1 VRPLPRIL
9 LIDPQDQGRRVLAER
24 LQLQGFVV
32 RECRD
37 GAEGA
42 VFALEQPPSA
52 VIADLAMPSISG
64 VQLCRLLRSEHATS
78 QVPVVLRGA
87 EGRRNRFWA
96 EQAGASAYVVKG
108 HMGELVRALRRAIE
122 REQQLD
128 VENAM
133 VPSSESL
140 DVRDRIASNLD
151 TALFNSVIAA
161 EVRRLGSSESFD
173 RLMDLLS
180 QFVAQVTTYRWM
192 ALYREGPRKLGIHT
206 NTSTREASIAEALL
220 ALGQNAETPPLC
232 VVEDDDAVADP
243 DGPSAICE
251 PIPFGEH
258 CLGMLAIA
266 PRAPIHKNDPLLV
279 RTIAREIG
287 GALRVATLVE
297 ESRHL
302 ATTDALTGLLNR
314 RAFLEWAVQ
323 EQRRALRY
331 HDAMSAILLDI
342 DHFKHIND
350 SRGHASGDL
359 VLAAVARTLKQ
370 SLRNADVLTRW
381 GGEEFVLALPSTP
394 LSAAFEVAER
404 VRASLEKLA
413 LTDTHGEPVRVT
425 ASLGVASLREGDT
438 IEAIIDRAD
447 RTMYLAKSRGRN
459 RVCAEDGAT
468 SSGRVLDDGL
478 GSLPD
483 NDAVARL
490 SLPHDHL
497 ARSQA

>member
-314 RAFLEWAVQ
+314 R
-323 EQRRALRY
+323 
-331 HDAMSAILLDI
+331 D
-342 DHFKHIND
+342 
-350 SRGHASGDL
+350 
-359 VLAAVARTLKQ
+359 
-370 SLRNADVLTRW
+370 
-381 GGEEFVLALPSTP
+381 
-394 LSAAFEVAER
+394 ER
-404 VRASLEKLA
+404 
-413 LTDTHGEPVRVT
+413 
-425 ASLGVASLREGDT
+425 
-438 IEAIIDRAD
+438 
-447 RTMYLAKSRGRN
+447 
-459 RVCAEDGAT
+459 
-468 SSGRVLDDGL
+468 
-478 GSLPD
+478 
-483 NDAVARL
+483 
-490 SLPHDHL
+490 HL
-497 ARSQA
+497 ARHRPLQAHQRLPRTCIGRSRAGRSGTDAEAEPAERRRTHALGR